1 MTRSLPPV
9 NWFRVFDSAARHLKF
24 TAAAEELGITQSAVS
39 QQIRLLELRLGT
51 QLFVRQP
58 RRLSLTDAGR
68 KLFPQVSK
76 SIQHLTQATEMFD
89 LGAGQ
94 QVLTVATSVSV
105 AQWIIAPHLT
115 DFQAQHPDLKIRL
128 LSTIWADDFKS
139 SVSDVEIR
147 FGSQAQVG
155 QGAQRLSPDA
165 LCVVAHPSC
174 DPLAPPQ
181 KLIEAVGTT
190 QGWRHWV
197 AENPQIDVQ
206 PSPDVFVD
214 SYGMA
219 ITLALQN
226 AGVALVSS
234 VLVRPMVQSGELIEL
249 GKPVS
254 HPSEGYFLAVNDT
267 SPAAQAF
274 QTWFLGLPHFTT

>member
-1 MTRSLPPV
+1 MARSLPPV
-9 NWFRVFDSAARHLKF
+9 NWFRVFESAARHLKF

-76 SIQHLTQATEMFD
+76 SIQYLTQATEMFD

-94 QVLTVATSVSV
+94 QVLTIATSVSV
-105 AQWIIAPHLT
+105 AQWIIAPHLP
-115 DFQAQHPDLKIRL
+115 DFQAKYPDLKIRL

-155 QGAQRLSPDA
+155 QGAKRLSPDA
-165 LCVVAHPSC
+165 LCAVAHPSS
-174 DPLAPPQ
+174 DTPASSQ

-190 QGWRHWV
+190 QGWKHWA
-197 AENPQIDVQ
+197 AENSHITIPT
-206 PSPDVFVD
+206 SPEVFVD

-226 AGVALVSS
+226 TGMALVSS
-234 VLVRPMVQSGELIEL
+234 VLVRPLIQSGDLIEM
-249 GKPVS
+249 GQPVA

-274 QTWFLGLPHFTT
+274 QTWFLDLPHFNV

>member
-1 MTRSLPPV
+1 MARSLPPV
-9 NWFRVFDSAARHLKF
+9 NWFRVFESAARHLKF

-76 SIQHLTQATEMFD
+76 SIQYLTQATEMFD

-94 QVLTVATSVSV
+94 QVLTIATSVSV
-105 AQWIIAPHLT
+105 AQWIIAPHLP
-115 DFQAQHPDLKIRL
+115 DFQAKYPDLKIRL

-147 FGSQAQVG
+147 FGSQTQVG
-155 QGAQRLSPDA
+155 QGAIRLSPDA
-165 LCVVAHPSC
+165 LCAVAHPSW
-174 DPLAPPQ
+174 DTQASSQ

-190 QGWRHWV
+190 QGWKHWA
-197 AENPQIDVQ
+197 AENPHISI
-206 PSPDVFVD
+206 PTSPDVFVD

-219 ITLALQN
+219 VTLALQN
-226 AGVALVSS
+226 AGMALVSS
-234 VLVRPMVQSGELIEL
+234 VLVRPLIQSGDLIEL
-249 GKPVS
+249 GQPVA

-274 QTWFLGLPHFTT
+274 QTWFLELPHFKG

>member
-1 MTRSLPPV
+1 MAQSLPPV
-9 NWFRVFDSAARHLKF
+9 NWFRVFESAARHLKF
-24 TAAAEELGITQSAVS
+24 TAAADELGITQSAVS

-68 KLFPQVSK
+68 KLLPQVSK
-76 SIQHLTQATEMFD
+76 SIQYLTQATEMFD

-105 AQWIIAPHLT
+105 AQWIIAPNLA
-115 DFQAQHPDLKIRL
+115 DFQEKHPDLKIRL

-155 QGAQRLSPDA
+155 QGAMRLSPDA
-165 LCVVAHPSC
+165 LCAVAHPSC
-174 DPLAPPQ
+174 DPLAPPR

-190 QGWRHWV
+190 QGWRHWA
-197 AENPQIDVQ
+197 AENPQFDV
-206 PSPDVFVD
+206 PSGPDVFVD

-226 AGVALVSS
+226 AGIALVSS
-234 VLVRPMVQSGELIEL
+234 VLVRPLVQSGELIEL
-249 GKPVS
+249 GQPVPL
-254 HPSEGYFLAVNDT
+254 PSEGYFLAVNDAN
-267 SPAAQAF
+267 PAAQAF
-274 QTWFLGLPHFTT
+274 QTWFLELPHIAA